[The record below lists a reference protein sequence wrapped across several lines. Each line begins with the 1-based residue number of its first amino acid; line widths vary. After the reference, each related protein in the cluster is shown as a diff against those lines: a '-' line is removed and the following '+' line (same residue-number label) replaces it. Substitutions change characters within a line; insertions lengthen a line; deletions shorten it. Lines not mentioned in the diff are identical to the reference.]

1 MMTVVPGRMG
11 LRAANG
17 MERYIPSLSNDP
29 TSLYRRYEPHLC
41 AHDHRHQPCDRFTTS
56 KSTTKRNYLWLYA
69 YHIQL
74 RNTNIDIALP
84 V

>member
-41 AHDHRHQPCDRFTTS
+41 THNRFPYETIRFLASFLLLQTLLSLANLLTS
-56 KSTTKRNYLWLYA
+56 
-69 YHIQL
+69 I
-74 RNTNIDIALP
+74 
-84 V
+84 